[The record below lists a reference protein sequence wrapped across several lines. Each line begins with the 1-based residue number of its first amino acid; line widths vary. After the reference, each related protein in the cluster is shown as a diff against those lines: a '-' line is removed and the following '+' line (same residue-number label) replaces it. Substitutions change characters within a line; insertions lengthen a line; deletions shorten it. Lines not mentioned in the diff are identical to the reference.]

1 MITQANGTLLKQR
14 AIFCCMVAIDSEI
27 FLSRICTQEQVIPNI
42 LTNFL
47 LNGDL
52 VKNVKGEVGE
62 TMGASFSLDL
72 SGSAKRLQR
81 FMQQLPNAVLLVNQA
96 GQIVEVNECLL
107 RVTGYQREELVKQS
121 FTTILPYRGTMEQFY
136 EELLEKEAKTEL
148 PLDVEWR
155 DKQGKSGKTSAMIM
169 VQQADEPL
177 YMVHLLQL
185 RNEIDSSLAQR
196 FLQKLAHETSLGLVI
211 LDEQERVVEAS
222 QMVCKL
228 LGIDR
233 LHMINKHV
241 NQLFAG
247 IPEEHRLIKRELL
260 EGVKLQNIA
269 TSWTSDNQRF
279 ELIVDANTLQD
290 EAGKIVGAYVLFK
303 DISNIRS
310 FEQKIERN
318 ERLAMIGQIAAGTAH
333 EIRNPL
339 TSIKGFLQ
347 MFLQSFTDNGMER
360 ERSYTE
366 IMLTEINRINSLV
379 SEFLLLSKPRHVQYS
394 LVDLNTVF
402 EEILPI
408 VESQALL
415 HGIDVKFSSRG
426 KLPMVVGDNELLKQV
441 FINICK
447 NGIEAMG
454 DSGTLHISHHI
465 DPEGNKVSIDIRD
478 TGPGI
483 PVYIIDKIFDP
494 FFTTKEE
501 GTGLGLSVCQKII
514 HDIGGQIRVSSK
526 GYGTTFHI
534 LLPYL

>member
-1 MITQANGTLLKQR
+1 
-14 AIFCCMVAIDSEI
+14 V
-27 FLSRICTQEQVIPNI
+27 
-42 LTNFL
+42 
-47 LNGDL
+47 
-52 VKNVKGEVGE
+52 
-62 TMGASFSLDL
+62 GASFSLHL
-72 SGSAKRLQR
+72 LGSSRRMQQ
-81 FMQQLPNAVLLVNQA
+81 FMQQLPNAVFLVNQE
-96 GQIVEVNECLL
+96 GRIVEANDRLL
-107 RVTGYQREELVKQS
+107 HVTGYQHEELVSKPFS
-121 FTTILPYRGTMEQFY
+121 VVLPYRGSMEQLY
-136 EELLEKEAKTEL
+136 RELLKKEAETEQ
-148 PLDVEWR
+148 PVEVEWR
-155 DKQGKSGKTSAMIM
+155 DKQGKSGKTPAMIM
-169 VQQADEPL
+169 VQQADQPL
-177 YMVHLLQL
+177 YMVHLFQL
-185 RNEIDSSLAQR
+185 TKEIDYTLSQR
-196 FLQKLAHETSLGLVI
+196 FLQKLTNETSLGVVI
-211 LDEQERVVEAS
+211 LNEQAKIVEISHMA
-222 QMVCKL
+222 CKL
-228 LGIDR
+228 LGIERPQVMNRHIDQ
-233 LHMINKHV
+233 V
-241 NQLFAG
+241 FAG

-260 EGVKLQNIA
+260 EGVKLHNVA
-269 TSWTSDNQRF
+269 TTWTNNKQRY

-303 DISNIRS
+303 DITNLRS

-347 MFLQSFTDNGMER
+347 MFLQSFSDNGMMR

-379 SEFLLLSKPRHVQYS
+379 SEFLLLSKPRDVQYS
-394 LVDLNTVF
+394 LVDLNIIF
-402 EEILPI
+402 EEIMPI

-415 HGIDVKFSSRG
+415 HGIEVQFASRS

-454 DSGTLHISHHI
+454 GAGTLHISHHI
-465 DPEGNKVSIDIRD
+465 APEGDKVSIDIRD

>member
-1 MITQANGTLLKQR
+1 
-14 AIFCCMVAIDSEI
+14 V
-27 FLSRICTQEQVIPNI
+27 
-42 LTNFL
+42 
-47 LNGDL
+47 
-52 VKNVKGEVGE
+52 
-62 TMGASFSLDL
+62 GASFSLHL
-72 SGSAKRLQR
+72 AGSARRLQQ
-81 FMQQLPNAVLLVNQA
+81 FMQQLPNAVLLVDQA
-96 GQIVEVNECLL
+96 GRIVEVNERLL
-107 RVTGYQREELVKQS
+107 RATGYQREELVNQS
-121 FTTILPYRGTMEQFY
+121 FTRILPYRGTMEQLY
-136 EELLEKEAKTEL
+136 LELLETEMKTEL
-148 PLDVEWR
+148 PVEVEWR
-155 DKQGKSGKTSAMIM
+155 DKQGKSGKTAAMIM

-177 YMVHLLQL
+177 YMIHLFQL
-185 RNEIDSSLAQR
+185 VNEMDYTLSQR
-196 FLQKLAHETSLGLVI
+196 FLQKLTYETSLGLVI
-211 LDEQERVVEAS
+211 LDEQGRIVEAS
-222 QMVCKL
+222 QMACKL
-228 LGIDR
+228 LGTDR
-233 LHMINKHV
+233 LHVINKHLD
-241 NQLFAG
+241 QLFAG
-247 IPEEHRLIKRELL
+247 IPEEHRLIKREFL

-269 TSWTSDNQRF
+269 TSWTNDNQRY
-279 ELIVDANTLQD
+279 ELIVDVNALQD
-290 EAGKIVGAYVLFK
+290 EAGKIVGAYVLIK
-303 DISNIRS
+303 DITNLRS

-347 MFLQSFTDNGMER
+347 MFLQSFTENGMER

-379 SEFLLLSKPRHVQYS
+379 SEFLLLSKPRDVQYS
-394 LVDLNTVF
+394 IVDLNIVI

-415 HGIDVKFSSRG
+415 HGIDVQFSSRG
-426 KLPMVVGDNELLKQV
+426 QLPMVVGDNELLKQV

-454 DSGTLHISHHI
+454 DAGTLHISHHI
-465 DPEGNKVSIDIRD
+465 DPEGDKVSIDIRD

-483 PVYIIDKIFDP
+483 PIYIIDKIFDP